1 MPGKTESRK
10 VVYFPKKHLQKEFIS
25 ISNNF
30 FIMFPSN
37 QRYFITSNN
46 SKENNIFLTTS
57 FEFTE
62 YPKWTF
68 DEFDVAL
75 DTAHK
80 LTQSVGNV
88 YLWRETKGKPI
99 KWMKVTK

>member
-1 MPGKTESRK
+1 MKW
-10 VVYFPKKHLQKEFIS
+10 
-25 ISNNF
+25 
-30 FIMFPSN
+30 
-37 QRYFITSNN
+37 
-46 SKENNIFLTTS
+46 FLTTS

-80 LTQSVGNV
+80 LTHSVGNL
-88 YLWRETKGKPI
+88 YLWKETKGRPI
-99 KWMKVTK
+99 KLSLIHISEPTRPY